1 MIHYTK
7 QERVEAVRRKMKEL
21 CPVCWQ
27 DTVILVV
34 VMTIAL
40 DMGLLLQPVGA
51 DDSHAALIFVAGVL
65 LVARYTNGY
74 LYGIAASLTA
84 AIVVN
89 YAFLSPYYQF
99 EPQEPGYLLT
109 FATLFLVSIVTSTL
123 TTHIKEQEEIR
134 IEAER
139 ERLRANLLR
148 AVGHD
153 LRTPLT
159 SIIGSAEA
167 MLDPENHFTP
177 EEEHTLLEN
186 VRSEGEW
193 LIRMV
198 ENLLSITR
206 MGRSACHL
214 QKSMEA
220 PEEVIGEAVGKFQ
233 KHFPHIEVEVV
244 LPQAWLEVPM
254 DAMLVEQVLYNLM
267 ENAVIH
273 GEANTVI
280 LQVSREKGWARFSV
294 RDDGTGIPQERL
306 ALLWGDYMELA
317 ERGGG
322 DKKQNMGLGL
332 ALCRDIVTVHGGA
345 MEARNLREG
354 GTEFCFTLPLKE
366 ERQHG
371 AHKG

>member
-7 QERVEAVRRKMKEL
+7 QERVEVVRRKLKKL

-34 VMTIAL
+34 VMTVAL

-65 LVARYTNGY
+65 LVARYTSGY

-99 EPQEPGYLLT
+99 ELQGPGYFLT
-109 FATLFLVSIVTSTL
+109 FATLFLVSIVTSAL

-159 SIIGSAEA
+159 SIIGTAEA
-167 MLDPENHFTP
+167 MLDPTNHFTP
-177 EEEHTLLEN
+177 EEEHTLLDN
-186 VRSEGEW
+186 VR
-193 LIRMV
+193 R
-198 ENLLSITR
+198 
-206 MGRSACHL
+206 
-214 QKSMEA
+214 
-220 PEEVIGEAVGKFQ
+220 
-233 KHFPHIEVEVV
+233 
-244 LPQAWLEVPM
+244 
-254 DAMLVEQVLYNLM
+254 
-267 ENAVIH
+267 
-273 GEANTVI
+273 
-280 LQVSREKGWARFSV
+280 KGS
-294 RDDGTGIPQERL
+294 G
-306 ALLWGDYMELA
+306 
-317 ERGGG
+317 
-322 DKKQNMGLGL
+322 
-332 ALCRDIVTVHGGA
+332 
-345 MEARNLREG
+345 
-354 GTEFCFTLPLKE
+354 
-366 ERQHG
+366 
-371 AHKG
+371 